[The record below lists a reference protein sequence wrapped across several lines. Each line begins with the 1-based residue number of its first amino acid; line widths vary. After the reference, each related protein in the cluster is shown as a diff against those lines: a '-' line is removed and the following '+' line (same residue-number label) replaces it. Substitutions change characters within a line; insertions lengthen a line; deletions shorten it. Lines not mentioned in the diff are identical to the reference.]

1 MNKERLIAKIV
12 KTEKGNIDLVNLDG
26 NVFQNV
32 PPVAVLRVTQNNKII
47 QIRQQNDASFYIDP
61 EQLKELQVLPAASVP
76 FDASSTTIYDLLVLL
91 RTDFFF
97 DLGGGGS
104 TDYIENVALVGG
116 SLEFTAIGA
125 AFGGTVPLAGLD
137 TNFANTDLTLDDN
150 RSHDFDGKYM
160 LLNSTG
166 FTSPVST
173 EPAFILDPLGGLFGA
188 PIVGIKNGILSGINT
203 TLLQQ
208 DDGSGLKTA
217 ISTQDSV
224 GDVHR
229 LEVNQGSVV
238 ISSTNGGDGNLISTD
253 KSNGVEIQVESG
265 ELSINIQ
272 SADAVGKVLT
282 LNNAVTKEVE
292 FTDIS
297 GLGDNIYNQDG
308 ALTGDREVDI
318 DGNELSF
325 TNFQLLEISSGVN
338 LEIQSQQASIE
349 IDEDLEVSTQDTTLN
364 SDNLDIITDI
374 FRLNIPSADA
384 VGKVLAV
391 TNSTSKEVGFI
402 NAPATGGNAIFQEQD
417 QTTTSAGAL
426 FVTRHTFNGNLDVG
440 SYEISFFTY
449 MGAGGAFAELRN
461 GILVNGVVEYDR
473 GFSTFFVVEQAYPN
487 TFILDVTTAGV
498 FDIQAQFRRVTA
510 GITVDCNFSNLIIKK
525 IA

>member
-1 MNKERLIAKIV
+1 MKLKKLENKNVQLI
-12 KTEKGNIDLVNLDG
+12 KGNKVIKSFNPSATLEITQEGKGVGLFYDG
-26 NVFQNV
+26 ANIFDFYPQTIEELEVF
-32 PPVAVLRVTQNNKII
+32 P
-47 QIRQQNDASFYIDP
+47 D
-61 EQLKELQVLPAASVP
+61 PAAAFSGSVE
-76 FDASSTTIYDLLVLL
+76 DLLEELSIS
-91 RTDFFF
+91 FFF
-97 DLGGGGS
+97 EELGGGGS
-104 TDYIENVALVGG
+104 TDYIENVSLVGG
-116 SLEFTAIGA
+116 SLDFTAIGS
-125 AFGGTVPLAGLD
+125 AFGGSVALSGLN

-173 EPAFILDPLGGLFGA
+173 EPSFILDPLGGLFGA

-208 DDGSGLKTA
+208 NDGSGLKTA

-238 ISSTNGGDGNLISTD
+238 ISSTNGGDGNLISND
-253 KSNGVEIQVESG
+253 KNDGIEIQVESG
-265 ELSINIQ
+265 NLSIDIP

-297 GLGDNIYNQDG
+297 GLGANIYNTDDS
-308 ALTGDREVDI
+308 LTGDREVDI
-318 DGNELSF
+318 DGNEIAF
-325 TNFQLLEISSGVN
+325 TNFQKFEISSGVQ
-338 LEIQSQQASIE
+338 LEIQSQQAAIE
-349 IDEDLEVSTQDTTLN
+349 IDEDLEIVTQDTTLS

-374 FRLNIPSADA
+374 LKLNIPSNDA

-391 TNSTSKEVGFI
+391 TNATNKEVEFI
-402 NAPATGGNAIFQEQD
+402 SASSLVSSNTIFSEQD
-417 QTTTSAGAL
+417 ETTTSTGA
-426 FVTRHTFNGNLDVG
+426 VWSTRHAFTGNLDIG
-440 SYEISFFTY
+440 TYQIDFFTY
-449 MGAGGAFAELRN
+449 MGAGGAFAELQN
-461 GILVNGVVEYDR
+461 GIRVNSVLEYAR

-487 TFILDVTTAGV
+487 TYLLEVTTAGA
-498 FDIQAQFRRVTA
+498 FTIEGQFIRITA
-510 GITVDCNFSNLIIKK
+510 GITVDCNFSNMIIKK
-525 IA
+525 L